1 MVWRCE
7 LTCSPAMSKKGWNV
21 RYGLFLGGS
30 HISCLGGHET
40 KPVQILVYFFKNVII
55 IGQWTSF
62 YPQVFIRKHGFSLS
76 SVTNLLSQHLGCR
89 DRRITGAPWLPAYQ
103 NNLSFTFRELPCLK
117 GTRWRMRMPKTSSG
131 LRESMG
137 PSTCTWHMHK

>member
-1 MVWRCE
+1 
-7 LTCSPAMSKKGWNV
+7 MSKKGWNV

-76 SVTNLLSQHLGCR
+76 SVTNLLSQHLGGR
-89 DRRITGAPWLPAYQ
+89 GRWIY
-103 NNLSFTFRELPCLK
+103 ELGQPGLQSEFQDSQGCTEKPCL
-117 GTRWRMRMPKTSSG
+117 
-131 LRESMG
+131 
-137 PSTCTWHMHK
+137 